1 MIEGFII
8 MVVTAI
14 LIRFVYE
21 VITYEPK
28 PPTTL
33 TTLPNPEN
41 KDWEGYEPT
50 DWVTIDTHKGHW
62 YDGIHEMD

>member
-14 LIRFVYE
+14 LIRFCYE

-33 TTLPNPEN
+33 TALPP
-41 KDWEGYEPT
+41 EPT
-50 DWVTIDTHKGHW
+50 DWVTIDTDKGHW
-62 YDGIHEMD
+62 WDEIHEMD

>member
-14 LIRFVYE
+14 LIRFCYE

-33 TTLPNPEN
+33 PILPP
-41 KDWEGYEPT
+41 EPT
-50 DWVTIDTHKGHW
+50 DKGHW
-62 YDGIHEMD
+62 WDGIHVMD